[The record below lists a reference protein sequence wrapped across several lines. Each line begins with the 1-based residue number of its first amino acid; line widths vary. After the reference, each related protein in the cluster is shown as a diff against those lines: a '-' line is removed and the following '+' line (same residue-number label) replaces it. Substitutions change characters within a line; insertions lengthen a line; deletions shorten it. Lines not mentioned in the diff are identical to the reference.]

1 MIGALFGVFAAFSWG
16 GGDFL
21 GGLASRRL
29 PTFFVVATSQAAALA
44 LLIPVALLAGGVPP
58 GGAELLTTALAGV
71 VGGTGVLSLYH
82 GFAHGR
88 ISIVASVAG
97 TLAALIPVGVS
108 IAQGEIPS
116 PLRLLGFALAIVA
129 IIIVSTS
136 SVEHAVIGEAGAHA
150 DASSGAAAGGGI
162 LYGLT
167 AGICF
172 AGFSLIFA
180 SVQSTLGATAA
191 IGLPTIAWLLTILR
205 IASVVALTLVFI
217 TARLVGRRPPGDEP
231 IRAGAIPTG
240 LLPRLRLVALLAAA
254 GTGDTLGN
262 LFFFLSSGESGVAVA
277 AVFTSI
283 APITTVIFAALLL
296 GERVGRRQGAGIAL
310 AGVATVAIALGGVA

>member
-1 MIGALFGVFAAFSWG
+1 VIGALFGVFAAFSWG

-44 LLIPVALLAGGVPP
+44 LLVPVALIAGGAPP
-58 GGAELLTTALAGV
+58 SGSALITTAIAGV

-88 ISIVASVAG
+88 ISIVASIAG

-108 IAQGEIPS
+108 IAQGEVPS
-116 PLRLLGFALAIVA
+116 LLRLFGFFMAIVS

-136 SVEHAVIGEAGAHA
+136 SVEHAVAGEAGAHA
-150 DASSGAAAGGGI
+150 DASSGAAARGGAIYGI
-162 LYGLT
+162 T

-172 AGFSLIFA
+172 AGFSLIFS
-180 SVQSTLGATAA
+180 SVDSDATV
-191 IGLPTIAWLLTILR
+191 WLLTILR
-205 IASVVALTLVFI
+205 IASVSALTLVFI

-240 LLPRLRLVALLAAA
+240 LLPRLRLILLLAAT
-254 GTGDTLGN
+254 GSGDTMGN
-262 LFFFLSSGESGVAVA
+262 LFFFLSSAESGVAVA

-296 GERVGRRQGAGIAL
+296 GERVGARQGLGIAL

>member
-1 MIGALFGVFAAFSWG
+1 MIGALFGVIAAFSWG

-29 PTFFVVATSQAAALA
+29 PTFLVVATSQAAALA

-58 GGAELLTTALAGV
+58 SGAALLTTAFAGV

-88 ISIVASVAG
+88 ISIVASIAG

-108 IAQGEIPS
+108 IAEGEVPTL
-116 PLRLLGFALAIVA
+116 LRLFGFVAAIVA

-136 SVEHAVIGEAGAHA
+136 SVEHAVAGEAGAHA
-150 DASSGAAAGGGI
+150 DASSGAATRGGAIYGI
-162 LYGLT
+162 T

-172 AGFSLIFA
+172 AGFSLIF
-180 SVQSTLGATAA
+180 SGVESDATV
-191 IGLPTIAWLLTILR
+191 WLLTILR
-205 IASVVALTLVFI
+205 IASVSALTLVFVA
-217 TARLVGRRPPGDEP
+217 ARLVGRRPPGDEP
-231 IRAGAIPTG
+231 IRAGAIPDG
-240 LLPRLRLVALLAAA
+240 VLPRVRLLLLLAAT
-254 GTGDTLGN
+254 GSGDTMGN
-262 LFFFLSSGESGVAVA
+262 LFFFLSSAESGVAVA

-296 GERVGRRQGAGIAL
+296 GERVSARQGLGIAL
-310 AGVATVAIALGGVA
+310 AGVATIAIALGGVA

>member
-1 MIGALFGVFAAFSWG
+1 VFAAFSWG

-29 PTFFVVATSQAAALA
+29 PTFLVVATSQAAALA
-44 LLIPVALLAGGVPP
+44 LLIPVALLAGGIPP
-58 GGAELLTTALAGV
+58 SGSALLTTALAGI

-88 ISIVASVAG
+88 ISIVASIAG

-108 IAQGEIPS
+108 IAQGEVPS
-116 PLRLLGFALAIVA
+116 LLRLFGFMLAIVA

-136 SVEHAVIGEAGAHA
+136 SVEHAVAGEVGAHA
-150 DASSGAAAGGGI
+150 DASSGAAAGGGAV
-162 LYGLT
+162 YGVT

-180 SVQSTLGATAA
+180 GVESDATV
-191 IGLPTIAWLLTILR
+191 WLLTILR
-205 IASVVALTLVFI
+205 IASVSALALVFV
-217 TARLVGRRPPGDEP
+217 TARLIGRRPPGDEP

-240 LLPRLRLVALLAAA
+240 LLPRLRLLVLLAAA
-254 GTGDTLGN
+254 GTGDTMGN

-283 APITTVIFAALLL
+283 APITTVIFAAFLL
-296 GERVGRRQGAGIAL
+296 GERVSARQGLGIAL
-310 AGVATVAIALGGVA
+310 AGVATLAIALGGVA

>member
-1 MIGALFGVFAAFSWG
+1 MIGALFGVIAAFSWG

-29 PTFFVVATSQAAALA
+29 PTFLVVASSQAVALA
-44 LLIPVALLAGGVPP
+44 LLFPIALIAGGVPP
-58 GGAELLTTALAGV
+58 SGAALLTTAFAGV

-88 ISIVASVAG
+88 ISIVASIAG

-108 IAQGEIPS
+108 IAEGEVPTL
-116 PLRLLGFALAIVA
+116 LRLFGFVAAIVA

-136 SVEHAVIGEAGAHA
+136 SVEHAVAGEAGAHA
-150 DASSGAAAGGGI
+150 DASSGAATRGGAIYGI
-162 LYGLT
+162 T

-180 SVQSTLGATAA
+180 GVESDATV
-191 IGLPTIAWLLTILR
+191 WLLTILR
-205 IASVVALTLVFI
+205 IASVSALTLVFLA
-217 TARLVGRRPPGDEP
+217 ARLVGRRPPGDEP
-231 IRAGAIPTG
+231 IRAGAIPDG
-240 LLPRLRLVALLAAA
+240 VLPRVRLLLLLAAA
-254 GTGDTLGN
+254 GMGDTMGN

-296 GERVGRRQGAGIAL
+296 GERVSARQGLGIAL
-310 AGVATVAIALGGVA
+310 AGVATIAIALGGVA

>member
-1 MIGALFGVFAAFSWG
+1 VIGALFGVIAAFSWG
-16 GGDFL
+16 AGDFL

-29 PTFFVVATSQAAALA
+29 PTFLVVATSQAAALA

-58 GGAELLTTALAGV
+58 SGSALLTTALAGI

-88 ISIVASVAG
+88 ISIVASIAG
-97 TLAALIPVGVS
+97 TF
-108 IAQGEIPS
+108 
-116 PLRLLGFALAIVA
+116 GFILAIVA

-136 SVEHAVIGEAGAHA
+136 SVEHAVAGEAGAHA
-150 DASSGAAAGGGI
+150 DASSGAAAGGGAI
-162 LYGLT
+162 YGIT

-180 SVQSTLGATAA
+180 GVQAQLEETAA

-205 IASVVALTLVFI
+205 IASVSALTLVFV

-231 IRAGAIPTG
+231 IRPGAIPTG
-240 LLPRLRLVALLAAA
+240 LLPRLRLLVLLAAA
-254 GTGDTLGN
+254 GTGDTMGN

-283 APITTVIFAALLL
+283 APITTVIFAAFLL
-296 GERVGRRQGAGIAL
+296 GERVSARQGLGIAL
-310 AGVATVAIALGGVA
+310 AGVATLAIALGGVA

>member
-1 MIGALFGVFAAFSWG
+1 MIGALFGVIAAFSWG

-29 PTFFVVATSQAAALA
+29 PTFLVVASSQAAALA
-44 LLIPVALLAGGVPP
+44 LLIPVALIAGGVPP
-58 GGAELLTTALAGV
+58 SGTALLTTAFAGI

-88 ISIVASVAG
+88 ISIVASIAG

-108 IAQGEIPS
+108 IAEGEVPTI
-116 PLRLLGFALAIVA
+116 LRLFGFLAAIVA

-136 SVEHAVIGEAGAHA
+136 SVEHAVAGEAGAHA
-150 DASSGAAAGGGI
+150 DASSGAASRGGAIYGI
-162 LYGLT
+162 T

-172 AGFSLIFA
+172 AGFSLIF
-180 SVQSTLGATAA
+180 SGVESDATV
-191 IGLPTIAWLLTILR
+191 WLLTILR
-205 IASVVALTLVFI
+205 IASVSALTLVFVA
-217 TARLVGRRPPGDEP
+217 ARLVGRRPPGDEP

-240 LLPRLRLVALLAAA
+240 LLPRVRLLLLLAAA
-254 GTGDTLGN
+254 GTGDTMGN

-296 GERVGRRQGAGIAL
+296 GERVSARQGLGIAL
-310 AGVATVAIALGGVA
+310 AGVATIAIALGGVA

>member
-1 MIGALFGVFAAFSWG
+1 MIGALFGVIAAFSWG

-29 PTFFVVATSQAAALA
+29 PTFLVVASSQAVALA
-44 LLIPVALLAGGVPP
+44 LLIPVALIAGGVPP
-58 GGAELLTTALAGV
+58 SGSALLTTAIAGI

-88 ISIVASVAG
+88 ISIVASIAG

-108 IAQGEIPS
+108 IAKGEVPTL
-116 PLRLLGFALAIVA
+116 LRLFGFFAAIVA

-136 SVEHAVIGEAGAHA
+136 AVEHAVAGEAGAHA
-150 DASSGAAAGGGI
+150 DASSGAAARGGAIYGI
-162 LYGLT
+162 T

-180 SVQSTLGATAA
+180 GVDSDATV
-191 IGLPTIAWLLTILR
+191 WLLTILR
-205 IASVVALTLVFI
+205 IASVSALTLVFVL
-217 TARLVGRRPPGDEP
+217 ARLVGRRPPGDEP
-231 IRAGAIPTG
+231 IRAGAIPAG
-240 LLPRLRLVALLAAA
+240 LLPRARLLLLLAAA
-254 GTGDTLGN
+254 GSGDTMGN

-296 GERVGRRQGAGIAL
+296 GERVSARQGVGIAL
-310 AGVATVAIALGGVA
+310 AGVATIAIALGGVA

>member
-44 LLIPVALLAGGVPP
+44 LLVPVALIAGGAPP
-58 GGAELLTTALAGV
+58 SGSALITTAIAGV

-88 ISIVASVAG
+88 ISIVASIAG

-116 PLRLLGFALAIVA
+116 LLRLFGFFMAIVS

-136 SVEHAVIGEAGAHA
+136 SVEHAVAGEAGAHA
-150 DASSGAAAGGGI
+150 DASSGAAARGGAIYGI
-162 LYGLT
+162 T

-172 AGFSLIFA
+172 AGFSLIFS
-180 SVQSTLGATAA
+180 SVDSDATV
-191 IGLPTIAWLLTILR
+191 WLLTILR
-205 IASVVALTLVFI
+205 IASVSALTLVFI

-240 LLPRLRLVALLAAA
+240 LLPRLRLILLLAAT
-254 GTGDTLGN
+254 GSGDTMGN
-262 LFFFLSSGESGVAVA
+262 LFFFLSSAESGVAVA

-296 GERVGRRQGAGIAL
+296 GERVGARQGLGIAL

>member
-1 MIGALFGVFAAFSWG
+1 MIGALFGVIAAFSWG

-29 PTFFVVATSQAAALA
+29 PTFLVVATSQAAALA

-58 GGAELLTTALAGV
+58 SGAALLTTAFAGV

-88 ISIVASVAG
+88 ISIVASIAG

-108 IAQGEIPS
+108 IAEGEVPTL
-116 PLRLLGFALAIVA
+116 LRLFGFVAAIVA

-136 SVEHAVIGEAGAHA
+136 SVEHAVAGEAGAHA
-150 DASSGAAAGGGI
+150 DASSGAATRGGAIYGI
-162 LYGLT
+162 T

-172 AGFSLIFA
+172 AGFSLIF
-180 SVQSTLGATAA
+180 SGVESDATV
-191 IGLPTIAWLLTILR
+191 WLLTILR
-205 IASVVALTLVFI
+205 IASVSALTLVFVA
-217 TARLVGRRPPGDEP
+217 ARLVGRRPPGDEP
-231 IRAGAIPTG
+231 IRAGAIPDG
-240 LLPRLRLVALLAAA
+240 VLPRVRLLLLLAAA
-254 GTGDTLGN
+254 GMGDTMGN

-296 GERVGRRQGAGIAL
+296 GERVSARQGLGIAL
-310 AGVATVAIALGGVA
+310 AGVATIAIALGGVA

>member
-1 MIGALFGVFAAFSWG
+1 MIGALFGVIAAFSWG

-29 PTFFVVATSQAAALA
+29 PTFLVVASSQAAALA
-44 LLIPVALLAGGVPP
+44 LLIPVALIAGGAPP
-58 GGAELLTTALAGV
+58 SGTALLATALAGI

-88 ISIVASVAG
+88 ISVVASTAG

-108 IAQGEIPS
+108 IAQGELPS
-116 PLRLLGFALAIVA
+116 LLRLFGFFVAIVA

-136 SVEHAVIGEAGAHA
+136 AVEHAVAGEAGAHA
-150 DASSGAAAGGGI
+150 DASSGAATHGGAI
-162 LYGLT
+162 YGLT

-180 SVQSTLGATAA
+180 SVQSQLEQTGVVD
-191 IGLPTIAWLLTILR
+191 LPTIAWLLTILR
-205 IASVVALTLVFI
+205 IASVSALSLVFI

-231 IRAGAIPTG
+231 IRAGAIPAG
-240 LLPRLRLVALLAAA
+240 LLPRLRLLLLLAAA
-254 GTGDTLGN
+254 GSGDTMGN

-283 APITTVIFAALLL
+283 APITTVIFAAILL
-296 GERVGRRQGAGIAL
+296 GERVGARQGLGIAL